1 LAHFQSIDAIQL
13 ASVEQLHQA
22 PGVGLSLAK
31 QIRAYFHPH
40 DLDDN
45 NVVMAGEDTA

>member
-31 QIRAYFHPH
+31 QIRAYFHPQEE
-40 DLDDN
+40 DED